1 MDERVERG
9 MRRQLDAA
17 PPDRIGWKMA
27 LNAPPIMEALG
38 LEEPALGWLSRAQ
51 VADGE
56 HSLEGS
62 TQPAVEP
69 ELLLEAGEDGGVSRI
84 GVALEVVD
92 FDRPLEDLEDVI
104 AGNVFHRAVALG
116 ALGPVLDLGE
126 AVFTV
131 NGEER
136 ARVAD
141 FEPPRDTLAFV
152 AGFLERCGP
161 LLAPGDLV
169 IAGALAPAAPV
180 ADGDV
185 ATLDAGRVGA
195 ISLRFG
201 GTSA

>member
-9 MRRQLDAA
+9 MRRQLASIPA
-17 PPDRIGWKMA
+17 DRIGWKMA
-27 LNAPPIMEALG
+27 LNAPAIMEALG

-56 HSLEGS
+56 HSLAGS

-69 ELLLEAGEDGGVSRI
+69 ELLLEAGADGGVARI

-92 FDRPLEDLEDVI
+92 LDRSLDDVEEVI
-104 AGNVFHRAVALG
+104 AANIFHRAVAPG
-116 ALGPVLDLGE
+116 DLGPVTEPGE
-126 AVFTV
+126 AVFSL
-131 NGEER
+131 NGQER
-136 ARVAD
+136 ARIGE
-141 FEPPRDTLAFV
+141 FEPAAQTLAFV
-152 AGFLERCGP
+152 GRFLGELGEELR
-161 LLAPGDLV
+161 PGDLV

-185 ATLDAGRVGA
+185 AELEVGRVGA

-201 GTSA
+201 SM